1 MVFPLFKVWNSLQQ
15 WEDVEVTIHEN
26 DVVFYNSEMCI
37 NSGKMMEMT
46 YKGYPTNNSIV
57 IRTSQSELPDL
68 FCDVFCY
75 LCWLRQLQMLTQSCY
90 LVPIV
95 NIPFWDWLH
104 NWYIPGSHV
113 CPYKFF
119 LWQNSLSCV
128 TRKRLVLSTWI

>member
-68 FCDVFCY
+68 
-75 LCWLRQLQMLTQSCY
+75 LLMLIASA
-90 LVPIV
+90 PNV
-95 NIPFWDWLH
+95 NTVVLL
-104 NWYIPGSHV
+104 GSH
-113 CPYKFF
+113 
-119 LWQNSLSCV
+119 S
-128 TRKRLVLSTWI
+128 